1 MIVNALNNVNFKGA
15 LTTAERKSLDELVNS
30 REVNKQLG
38 LGYGEKQETIA
49 IIPSFSML
57 SSKFNTGVGTL
68 YSDSAQEVAQNLK
81 SFANISAIQTL
92 PAGEISGFNK
102 SPYDSTN
109 FSYGAHNIDLAKLTT
124 SEYGY
129 LLTGNQIENSKYINH
144 ASRQDDTKV
153 QYGIMFSED
162 GLDSLLKV
170 AYQNFK
176 RIPETSSIKQDF
188 DAFKASNPWA
198 YRDALFEAEVEK
210 NGGQRDFTQWEN
222 PEDRNLFK
230 TSNPNQNII
239 KRLEKEHKDAIE
251 YAEFIQ
257 FIADK
262 QAQEAKAAF
271 NAKGIKV
278 YADIPIGFSQKD
290 IWTHQDAFYHNVNEH
305 KFGVKDDSAG
315 DYNCWSAAINFDKL
329 KNYDGSEGPAAKL
342 LREKFQLAFKRYDG
356 VRVDAAW
363 QLMEPVVVKP
373 YYQGSNKG
381 NQIETRYIGNAIL
394 QGIIMDE
401 ADKAGVA
408 HDRVFLE
415 LLGGNSWNCLD
426 DAKKTGANLIH
437 ITRYAGDG
445 WGRVKYYEQPASK
458 SERYQ
463 NMRSGSYMIGLGT
476 HDDNSA
482 IEQAYLGQPRAE
494 FLAKDLKLN
503 RQELEHSPKAR
514 LKAMFA
520 ELFTTKKQFMTLPD
534 LLGSDKRINTPNL
547 VSEDNWSY
555 RINSNYETEYHQ
567 NLVKGKGLNLPDA
580 LSKAI
585 KAKNNGMSSEL
596 TRKLDRYAE
605 ILSTDDGIFTQKDA
619 DIEYGSSFNRVG

>member
-15 LTTAERKSLDELVNS
+15 LTTAEKQSLEKLVNS
-30 REVNKQLG
+30 REVSKQLG
-38 LGYGEKQETIA
+38 LGYGDRQETIA
-49 IIPSFSML
+49 IVPSFSML
-57 SSKFNTGVGTL
+57 SSKFNTGIGTL
-68 YSDSAQEVAQNLK
+68 NSDSAQDVAEKLK

-109 FSYGAHNIDLAKLTT
+109 FSYGAQNIDLAKLTT
-124 SEYGY
+124 PDYGY
-129 LLTGNQIENSKYINH
+129 LLTDEQIENSKYVSR
-144 ASRQDDTKV
+144 ASKEDDTNV
-153 QYGIMFSED
+153 QYGAMFSAD
-162 GLDSLLKV
+162 GLDSLLRA
-170 AYQNFK
+170 AYANFK

-188 DAFKASNPWA
+188 EAFKAANPWA

-210 NGGQRDFTQWEN
+210 NGGERDFTKWESAH
-222 PEDRNLFK
+222 DRDLFK
-230 TSNPNQNII
+230 TAHPNQNII
-239 KRLEKEHKDAIE
+239 KGLECEHKDAIE

-290 IWTHQDAFYHNVNEH
+290 IWAHQDAFYHNFNEH
-305 KFGVKDDSAG
+305 KFGVKDDSTN
-315 DYNCWSAAINFDKL
+315 DYNCWSPAVDFNKL
-329 KNYDGSEGPAAKL
+329 KNFDGSEGPAAKL

-373 YYQGSNKG
+373 YTHNANKG
-381 NQIETRYIGNAIL
+381 NHAETKYIGNVVL
-394 QGIIMDE
+394 QDIIMDE

-437 ITRYAGDG
+437 ITRYANDG
-445 WGRVKYYEQPASK
+445 WGRVKYYEQKAPQSAK
-458 SERYQ
+458 YQ
-463 NMRSGSYMIGLGT
+463 NMASGSYIIGLGT

-482 IEQAYLGQPRAE
+482 VEQATQGRDRIGL
-494 FLAKDLKLN
+494 LANDLKLN
-503 RQELEHSPKAR
+503 RGELESPKAR

-520 ELFTTKKQFMTLPD
+520 ELFTTKKQFITLPD
-534 LLGSDKRINTPNL
+534 ILGSERRINTPN
-547 VSEDNWSY
+547 VISSENWSY
-555 RINSNYETEYHQ
+555 RINSDYEQEYHQ
-567 NLVKGKGLNLPDA
+567 NLTRGKGLNLPDA
-580 LSKAI
+580 ISKAI
-585 KAKNNGMSSEL
+585 KAKNNGQASEL

-605 ILSTDDGIFTQKDA
+605 ILSNDDGVYTQKDA
-619 DIEYGSSFNRVG
+619 DIEYGSTLNRVG